1 MMTLGV
7 GVLAVTGASPVNG
20 VLGLALVAT
29 LGLGVAL
36 LLRWVAPPAAA
47 VILAILG
54 TAAVVSGAVIAL
66 PLLLGGRVSMGAM
79 GAMIAAFGGLI
90 AVGSAVAF
98 FLRTVHGWRRLLA
111 VPVLIVVGYAF
122 YLPLGIAVYATHPPR
137 AALGSSTPA
146 DVNLP
151 YRDVELIAPGGVTL
165 SGWYIPSGNEAAVV
179 LLPGSGSTRTS
190 VLDHAAV
197 LARHG
202 YGVLLFDPR
211 GHGGSGGDAMEFG
224 WFGEQDI
231 SAAVDFLQ
239 QQPDIDP
246 HRIGA
251 VGLSLGGEEAI
262 GALAADPRIRG
273 VVAEGATNRVL
284 ADKAWLSDAHGIRGR
299 IQLAVDS
306 VMYGMTSLFTVA
318 TAPIGLGDAVAAA
331 APRRVLLIAG
341 GSAADE
347 VPADTAIRSR
357 SPETVELWVVPDAG
371 HIQGLAVAPAEW
383 EYRVISFLAAALS
396 RS

>member
-1 MMTLGV
+1 M
-7 GVLAVTGASPVNG
+7 
-20 VLGLALVAT
+20 
-29 LGLGVAL
+29 
-36 LLRWVAPPAAA
+36 A

-54 TAAVVSGAVIAL
+54 AAAVVSGAVIAL
-66 PLLLGGRVSMGAM
+66 SLLLGGRVSVGTVGAVIV
-79 GAMIAAFGGLI
+79 ALGGLLAI
-90 AVGSAVAF
+90 GYAVAA
-98 FLRTVHGWRRLLA
+98 FLRTVHGWRRVLA
-111 VPVLIVVGYAF
+111 LPVLIVVGYAF

-137 AALGSSTPA
+137 AALGASTPA

-151 YRDVELIAPGGVTL
+151 YRDVELTAPGGVTL

-190 VLDHAAV
+190 VLDHAVV

-211 GHGGSGGDAMEFG
+211 GHGGSGGQAMEFG
-224 WFGEQDI
+224 WYGEQDI

-239 QQPDIDP
+239 QQPDVDP

-306 VMYGMTSLFTVA
+306 VTYGLTALLTDV
-318 TAPIGLGDAVAAA
+318 TAPISLGDAVAAA
-331 APRRVLLIAG
+331 TPRRVLLIAG
-341 GSAADE
+341 GSAPDE

-357 SPETVELWVVPDAG
+357 SPETVELWVIPDAG
-371 HIQGLAVAPAEW
+371 HIAGLTVAPAEW
-383 EYRVISFLAAALS
+383 EDRVTAFLAAALS
-396 RS
+396 PT